1 MTYFSQVPLARP
13 DALYIGGEWR
23 RAAGD
28 ARITVTSP
36 HDERTVASVAAA
48 GAEDAAAAIAAA
60 RRAFD
65 EGPWPRMR
73 PAERA
78 EYLAR
83 MGEHLRTRADDLARA
98 YTLQVGALAAT
109 APFLVNGGM
118 QIIDDVI
125 SYVDRFDWV
134 REDRPTDGQGTALI
148 VREPLGTVAAIAP
161 WNAPFTIM
169 LNKVMPALLAGNTVI
184 MKPAPETP
192 IEAFIIAEAAAAAG
206 LPAGVLNLL
215 PADRDVANAIVVS
228 DAVDKVSFTG
238 STAAGR
244 RIGAICGE
252 RIGRCTLELGGKSAA
267 VVLDDYDV
275 GAAAQTLAF
284 VISMFSGQICASL
297 TRAIV
302 PKRRYADFV
311 EAIGAAMA
319 TIRVG
324 DPDDPASQMGPLAM
338 ARQLETVRGFID
350 RGTREGARLVTGGT
364 RPDGLERGHYLAPTL
379 FADVASGHAIAQEEI
394 FGPVLSLIAAEDEAD
409 AIRIANDSRYGLY
422 GAVFTNDVDAAYRVA
437 RGVRTGAVT
446 QNAFKLDP
454 RLPFGGF
461 KQSGIGRE
469 GGLVGLAGYTDTKT
483 LLLDALPST
492 LATGAL

>member
-1 MTYFSQVPLARP
+1 MTYSSTVPLARP
-13 DALYIGGEWR
+13 DALFIDGTWR
-23 RAAGD
+23 ESASDR
-28 ARITVTSP
+28 RITVVSP
-36 HDERTVASVAAA
+36 HDESVAATVA
-48 GAEDAAAAIAAA
+48 AADAADAQASIAAA

-65 EGPWPRMR
+65 SGPWPRMTPR
-73 PAERA
+73 ERA
-78 EYLAR
+78 EHLAR
-83 MGEHLRTRADDLARA
+83 MGEHLRARSDDLARA
-98 YTLQVGALAAT
+98 YTLQVGALASV
-109 APFLVNGGM
+109 APFLVGGGL
-118 QIIDDVI
+118 QIVDDVV
-125 SYVDRFDWV
+125 SYADTFDWV
-134 REDRPTDGQGTALI
+134 REDQPTDGQGKALI

-169 LNKVMPALLAGNTVI
+169 LNKVMPALLAGNSVI

-215 PADRDVANAIVVS
+215 PADRDVANELVVS
-228 DAVDKVSFTG
+228 DGIDKVSFTG

-244 RIGAICGE
+244 QIGAICGG

-275 GAAAQTLAF
+275 ETAARTLAF

-302 PKRRYADFV
+302 PKRRYGDFV

-319 TIRVG
+319 AIRVG
-324 DPDDPASQMGPLAM
+324 DPTDPASQMGPLAM
-338 ARQLETVRGFID
+338 ARQLETVRGYID
-350 RGTREGARLVTGGT
+350 RGTREGARLVTGGE
-364 RPDGLERGHYLAPTL
+364 RPAGLDRGHYLAPTL
-379 FADVASGHAIAQEEI
+379 FADVDSGHGIAQEEI

-422 GAVFTNDVDAAYRVA
+422 GAVFTDDVDAAYRVA
-437 RGVRTGAVT
+437 RGIRAGAVT
-446 QNAFKLDP
+446 QNAFKMDP

-492 LATGAL
+492 LVAGTR